1 MLDFVQPPAPATRR
15 IGNEQCGIIEMVVR
29 GGLEV
34 RESRLISKLEAEK
47 PSSLQIGAKLA
58 EALAASENITIT
70 EAFDIVQAAVRGQV
84 ESMEPE
90 ARAIVLRHADE
101 IAEIVRVLN
110 DNSRVTADA
119 TVTALIRTRGNRPN
133 WSLADTA
140 TLNSTIYD
148 GIWQLALDEQSAE
161 NMPATPPTEDEL
173 KKPPQDSTSTNKP
186 RGTKSSGS

>member
-1 MLDFVQPPAPATRR
+1 MRP
-15 IGNEQCGIIEMVVR
+15 IGNEQCGVIEMVVR

-34 RESRLISKLEAEK
+34 SESRLISKLEAER

-58 EALAASENITIT
+58 EALATSENITIT
-70 EAFDIVQAAVRGQV
+70 EAFDIVQAAVRGNI
-84 ESMEPE
+84 EGMEPT

-110 DNSRVTADA
+110 EDSKITADA

-140 TLNSTIYD
+140 TLAGPIYD

-161 NMPATPPTEDEL
+161 NMPSTPPTEEEL
-173 KKPPQDSTSTNKP
+173 KKPPQDNESTPKR